1 MTWCELLI
9 LKKNSN
15 ILISGLH
22 SVMLKIKYE
31 SKKIRI
37 VISFSLFSNISKVSL
52 KYKVNFDEAWRVL
65 FWLG

>member
-1 MTWCELLI
+1 
-9 LKKNSN
+9 
-15 ILISGLH
+15 
-22 SVMLKIKYE
+22 MLKIKYE

-65 FWLG
+65 F